1 MKKIGTLILL
11 LISSNIF
18 GQNLS
23 ECGIDNNPK
32 LTQVESEYLNAY
44 LNEKLNGFD
53 FKDKKVIFR
62 TGNSG
67 NRIGTKKEYF
77 EHIQKWDEKNSKVAT
92 GIDILTNEQKSE
104 SGGYDVIVT
113 YWVKVLT
120 EKRKNKILIGI
131 KASR

>member
-1 MKKIGTLILL
+1 MKKIGALTLF
-11 LISSNIF
+11 LISINLF

-23 ECGIDNNPK
+23 ECGIDNDPK
-32 LTQVESEYLNAY
+32 LTQTEAEYLNIY
-44 LNEKLNGFD
+44 LSEKRNGFD
-53 FKDKKVIFR
+53 FKNKKVIFV

-77 EHIQKWDEKNSKVAT
+77 NHIKKWNETNDKVAT
-92 GIDILTNEQKSE
+92 GVDILSDKQKKA

-120 EKRKNKILIGI
+120 KRRKRKIVNEI
-131 KASR
+131 KTHN

>member
-1 MKKIGTLILL
+1 MKTIGTIILL

-18 GQNLS
+18 GKNLS

-32 LTQVESEYLNAY
+32 LTQVESEYLNVY
-44 LNEKLNGFD
+44 LTEKRNGFD
-53 FKDKKVIFR
+53 FNDKKVIFI

-77 EHIQKWDEKNSKVAT
+77 DYIKKWDEKNARVAT
-92 GIDILTNEQKSE
+92 GIEILTEKEKME
-104 SGGYDVIVT
+104 SDGYDVIVT

-120 EKRKNKILIGI
+120 KKRKSKILKEI